1 MLSLES
7 GKSSVNQGYAIL
19 LSGEELDEVRPLFKD
34 VPHVDHGDELEFSNL
49 LFENVCDILI
59 DYPITSLSSNL
70 KKKLQASKPPLM
82 VPKAN
87 PIPPKFKLQPRDYQ
101 LDAVRFG
108 LERDKFLLADLMG
121 KLPSPLPTV
130 M

>member
-1 MLSLES
+1 MLRLES

-19 LSGEELDEVRPLFKD
+19 LSGEELDEVRSLFKD
-34 VPHVDHGDELEFSNL
+34 VPHVDHGEELEFSNL

-59 DYPITSLSSNL
+59 DYPIISTSTNL
-70 KKKLQASKPPLM
+70 KKKLEASKPPLM
-82 VPKAN
+82 IPKAN

-101 LDAVRFG
+101 IEAIKYG
-108 LERDKFLLADLMG
+108 LLKSKFLLSDDMG